1 MGIYMLLMYLKHIS
15 SWFLTSQSLV
25 MGLFKYD
32 SGQAISAERMLT
44 FVILPDKIRRTLL
57 GWDRGCHN
65 LDFAFGG
72 SYGDSMDKIGS
83 KTQNI

>member
-1 MGIYMLLMYLKHIS
+1 
-15 SWFLTSQSLV
+15 
-25 MGLFKYD
+25 
-32 SGQAISAERMLT
+32 MLT